1 MRRSHLVWLL
11 ASIFMVLASG
21 VGVVYA
27 KNQSRALF
35 VELQKLR
42 AEHDVAVAEWG
53 RLQLELAS
61 EGSLEDVMRI
71 AGGRLKMRPP
81 NTDEMVVVD

>member
-1 MRRSHLVWLL
+1 MRRAHLAWLL
-11 ASIFMVLASG
+11 ILILLVLLSG
-21 VGVVYA
+21 IGVVYA
-27 KNQSRALF
+27 KSQSRALF
-35 VELQKLR
+35 VESQKLR
-42 AEHDVAVAEWG
+42 VEQDKAVAEWG

-81 NTDEMVVVD
+81 GTGDIVVVE

>member
-1 MRRSHLVWLL
+1 MTRAQFAWFLLLTLAVLV
-11 ASIFMVLASG
+11 SG

-27 KNQSRALF
+27 KNTSRALF
-35 VELQKLR
+35 VESQKLR
-42 AEHDVAVAEWG
+42 ARQDLAVAEWG

-61 EGSLEDVMRI
+61 EGSLEDVVRV

-81 NTDEMVVVD
+81 GPGERVVID

>member
-1 MRRSHLVWLL
+1 MRRAHLFWLL
-11 ASIFMVLASG
+11 TLVLLVLVSG
-21 VGVVYA
+21 IGVVYA
-27 KNQSRALF
+27 KSQSRALF
-35 VELQKLR
+35 VESQKLR
-42 AEHDVAVAEWG
+42 VEQDRAVAEWG

-81 NTDEMVVVD
+81 GTDDMVVVD